1 MFEEFKS
8 SRNEPLSN
16 SYVYMNIGEVENYC
30 NNLDDFPL
38 GLLPNGFGTPLR
50 DGANWGHLLGDHEPR
65 RKQSRVGN

>member
-38 GLLPNGFGTPLR
+38 GLLPNGFWYTTQR
-50 DGANWGHLLGDHEPR
+50 WRKLGPPTR
-65 RKQSRVGN
+65 